1 MAFILPQTWL
11 TQLFDNFG
19 AVLAGGTLE
28 SYVTGTSTPK
38 ATYTDASGATP
49 NANPIVLDSAGRAAV
64 WLADDALYRF
74 VVKTSAG
81 VTVETVDAI
90 GEIAPPTPEYPN
102 DVAFSRQGDN
112 LVASEVH
119 LVMPFVRDVDFPA
132 NFAGSRGYVEG
143 AAPGANYTITVAQN
157 GVTVGTIVIAAT
169 TGAFTFATTG
179 GLPLSFV
186 GGEVLTCIG
195 GTADAA
201 LSDWGFV
208 LKGERV

>member
-1 MAFILPQTWL
+1 MAFIAPQMWL
-11 TQLFDNFG
+11 TQLQDNFG
-19 AVLAGGTLE
+19 ELLSGGFIET
-28 SYVTGTSTPK
+28 YITGTSTPK
-38 ATYTDASGATP
+38 ATYTDATGDTS
-49 NANPIVLDSAGRAAV
+49 NANPVELDSAGRASV

-74 VVKTSAG
+74 IVKTSAG
-81 VTVETVDAI
+81 VVLETVDAI
-90 GEIAPPTPEYPN
+90 GEVYVAPPVYPN

-112 LVASEVH
+112 LVTGEVH

-132 NFAGSRGYVEG
+132 NFAGSRGHVEG
-143 AAPGANYTITVAQN
+143 AAPGANYTINVAQN
-157 GVTVGTIVIAAT
+157 GVNVGTIVIAAS

-195 GTADAA
+195 ATADAA

-208 LKGERV
+208 LKGERA